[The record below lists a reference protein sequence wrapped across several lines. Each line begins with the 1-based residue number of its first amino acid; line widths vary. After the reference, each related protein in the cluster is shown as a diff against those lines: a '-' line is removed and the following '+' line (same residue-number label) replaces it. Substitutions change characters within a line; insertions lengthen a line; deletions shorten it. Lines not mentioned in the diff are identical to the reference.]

1 MKKKTKLPFSMMPA
15 SWGLKGKSRLVAEA
29 EYYYEGIDL
38 EKRLAEIDDPDNADV
53 VKFEIELREGVLT
66 EQHFNKHKAELLD
79 EPYVNVL
86 KMDVDPENPKAGF
99 MELDWNDKF
108 VAMLHQNGYKGA
120 SDEDVVNQ
128 WFNDL
133 CRTVLLQERAD
144 LDFGMQSN
152 PDVDFVA
159 EEDNTEQDDT
169 ENKE

>member
-1 MKKKTKLPFSMMPA
+1 MMPA

-38 EKRLAEIDDPDNADV
+38 EKRLAEIDDPDNAEV
-53 VKFEIELREGVLT
+53 VKLEIELREGVIT
-66 EQHFNKHKAELLD
+66 EQQFNKQKAELLD

-159 EEDNTEQDDT
+159 EEDNTEQNDT